1 MQIRL
6 KGTNSSN
13 KHWQAVFIYAGNNS
27 FWALM
32 NDFSLSFGCKS
43 DLLASALTNIST
55 EARPRS
61 EILTNQIGSEIRE
74 FGEKVHIK
82 YLSLV

>member
-1 MQIRL
+1 
-6 KGTNSSN
+6 
-13 KHWQAVFIYAGNNS
+13 
-27 FWALM
+27 M

-61 EILTNQIGSEIRE
+61 EILINQIRSEIRE